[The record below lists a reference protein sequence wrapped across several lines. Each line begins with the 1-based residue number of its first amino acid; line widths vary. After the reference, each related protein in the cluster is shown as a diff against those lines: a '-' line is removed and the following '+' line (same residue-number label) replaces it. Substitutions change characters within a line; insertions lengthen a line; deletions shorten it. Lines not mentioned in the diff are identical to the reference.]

1 MSGIQ
6 AELQILISVQDMR
19 GTKGV
24 SPIGSLILVNWEEE
38 TGKDVGINT
47 ILPKGLN
54 TDMKTM

>member
-1 MSGIQ
+1 
-6 AELQILISVQDMR
+6 MR

-24 SPIGSLILVNWEEE
+24 SPIGSVVLVNWEEE

>member
-6 AELQILISVQDMR
+6 AGLQILISVQDMR

-24 SPIGSLILVNWEEE
+24 SPIDSVVLVNWEEE